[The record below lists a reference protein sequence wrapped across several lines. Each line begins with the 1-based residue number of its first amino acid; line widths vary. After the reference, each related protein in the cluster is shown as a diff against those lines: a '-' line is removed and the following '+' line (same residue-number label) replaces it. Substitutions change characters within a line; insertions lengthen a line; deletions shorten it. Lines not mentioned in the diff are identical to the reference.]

1 MTKFASGQSKTI
13 HHWGVWSLVEQSFR
27 APDGEEF
34 DRTYVRSP
42 GVVAVVPLIE
52 TARGVDV
59 VLVRQYRPALDAVL
73 WEVPAGML
81 DVADEPVE
89 DAARRELREETGF
102 HGGVWSSLGR
112 IVQAPGMTNS
122 TVHLFLAQG
131 VVPGAALPQGPEE
144 RSMSVHHLPL
154 EEAIAMIEECE
165 IVNAIAVAGILR
177 VARLQ

>member
-1 MTKFASGQSKTI
+1 M
-13 HHWGVWSLVEQSFR
+13 EQSFR
-27 APDGEEF
+27 APDGELF
-34 DRTYVRSP
+34 DRTYVLSP

-52 TARGVDV
+52 SALGVEV

-81 DVADEPVE
+81 DVPDELIE
-89 DAARRELREETGF
+89 DAARRELREETGY

-122 TVHLFLAQG
+122 TVHLFMAQG
-131 VVPGAALPQGPEE
+131 VAPGASLPQGPEE
-144 RSMSVHHLPL
+144 RSMSVHRVPL
-154 EEAIAMIEECE
+154 VDAVMMIQEGE